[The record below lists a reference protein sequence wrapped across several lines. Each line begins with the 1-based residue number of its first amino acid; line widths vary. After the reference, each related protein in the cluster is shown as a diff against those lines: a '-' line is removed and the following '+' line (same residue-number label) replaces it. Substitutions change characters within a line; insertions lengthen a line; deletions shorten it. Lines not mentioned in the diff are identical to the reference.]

1 MKCTVKG
8 CHNYHA
14 LGDSF
19 QFMSSSLDKLVEN
32 IIKRGNCNT
41 CKPDKCIQ
49 RSIKDKGHINHHRT
63 SFPCGKCI
71 NCKKCGKDCIN
82 PNFDSLKYTKCEI
95 PDTNKFELLSKKEV
109 YPYEYMDSFDK
120 FDETKLHSNNFYSN
134 NTLRMCGILLN

>member
-8 CHNYHA
+8 CHSYHA

-41 CKPDKCIQ
+41 C
-49 RSIKDKGHINHHRT
+49 
-63 SFPCGKCI
+63 

-95 PDTNKFELLSKKEV
+95 PDTNKFELFSKREV
-109 YPYEYMDSFDK
+109 YPYDYMDSFDK
-120 FDETKLHSNNFYSN
+120 FDETKLHSYCNNFYSN
-134 NTLRMCGILLN
+134 IK